1 MRLNGN
7 RLQGKLFTRYSLQK
21 PRIQAVHR
29 IGKETDHEGQQEP
42 SISRQPP
49 DIVDG
54 CGHWSHS
61 DHRTVRHNRK
71 GGGSNQ
77 NWRAVAEVGPLRGP
91 GRDRQNG
98 AQIAVDDF
106 GGHVLDRRFRLFGSM
121 NSSPQSTQQNMR
133 KLIEEEKV
141 VAVQGGVSSGDVLAI
156 MPVAEQAKTL
166 LMATGPNAT
175 EITGKNCNKY
185 TFRVDLPNKV
195 TVQSV
200 YPQLKER
207 GKKWYFIVASYAW
220 GIDAYNQMKDVLV
233 KDGGTVLGY
242 DQAPLGTTDYQLLHP
257 QIASGQAGRSL
268 CRPRRHRLTNL
279 LKQMHE
285 IGLTRQ
291 MALSAPIVNDSDLW
305 AAGPDAAFG
314 TYPKLW
320 NYTGPHLSKRSSE
333 FADAYEKKF
342 GAPPEVEGWQDWFGT
357 TAILTAIKETKSTD
371 SARLV
376 AFLEQHKFDG
386 YKDAPI
392 GFRNFDHQLVQPL
405 LVATVKDKITD
416 KYDYFNIDNQYP
428 KDLNQL
434 DAAYGSQA
442 DIGCHFK
449 S

>member
-1 MRLNGN
+1 MKVSKN
-7 RLQGKLFTRYSLQK
+7 
-21 PRIQAVHR
+21 QAC
-29 IGKETDHEGQQEP
+29 
-42 SISRQPP
+42 SISRRTLLTGAAIGATQ
-49 DIVDG
+49 IVAAPFII
-54 CGHWSHS
+54 
-61 DHRTVRHNRK
+61 TA
-71 GGGSNQ
+71 
-77 NWRAVAEVGPLRGP
+77 RAEEAIKIGVLLPKSGPYAVQGET
-91 GRDRQNG
+91 GKNG

-106 GGHVLDRRFRLFGSM
+106 GGNVLDRPIQIVWLDE
-121 NSSPQSTQQNMR
+121 SSPQSSQQNMR

-141 VAVQGGVSSGDVLAI
+141 AAVQGGVSSGDVLAI
-156 MPVAEQAKTL
+156 MPVAEQAKML

-175 EITGKNCNKY
+175 EITGKNCNRY

-242 DQAPLGTTDYQLLHP
+242 DQAPLGTTDFSSYILKLR
-257 QIASGQAGRSL
+257 QAKPDVLYVGL
-268 CRPRRHRLTNL
+268 GGTDLTNL

-333 FADAYEKKF
+333 FADAYRKKF

-371 SARLV
+371 TAKLL
-376 AFLEQHKFDG
+376 AFLEEHKFDG
-386 YKDAPI
+386 FKDAPI

-405 LVATVKDKITD
+405 LVATVKEKITD
-416 KYDYFNIDNQYP
+416 KYDYFSVDSQYP
-428 KDLNQL
+428 KDLSQL
-434 DAAYGSQA
+434 DSAYGSKA
-442 DIGCHFK
+442 DIGCQFK

>member
-1 MRLNGN
+1 M
-7 RLQGKLFTRYSLQK
+7 KVSK
-21 PRIQAVHR
+21 KQAFRVSR
-29 IGKETDHEGQQEP
+29 RTFLTGVAIGATQITAP
-42 SISRQPP
+42 FVI
-49 DIVDG
+49 
-54 CGHWSHS
+54 
-61 DHRTVRHNRK
+61 TA
-71 GGGSNQ
+71 
-77 NWRAVAEVGPLRGP
+77 RAVEAIKIGVLLPKSGPYAVQGET
-91 GRDRQNG
+91 GKNG

-106 GGHVLDRRFRLFGSM
+106 GGNVLDRPIQIVWLDE
-121 NSSPQSTQQNMR
+121 SSPQSSQQNMR

-141 VAVQGGVSSGDVLAI
+141 SAVQGGVSSGDVLAI
-156 MPVAEQAKTL
+156 MPVAEQAKML

-242 DQAPLGTTDYQLLHP
+242 DQAPLGTTDFSSYILKLR
-257 QIASGQAGRSL
+257 QAKPDVLYVGL
-268 CRPRRHRLTNL
+268 GGTDLTNL

-305 AAGPDAAFG
+305 ATGPDAAFG

-428 KDLNQL
+428 KDLNEL
-434 DAAYGSQA
+434 DSAYGSQA
-442 DIGCHFK
+442 DIGCQFK

>member
-1 MRLNGN
+1 MKVSKN
-7 RLQGKLFTRYSLQK
+7 
-21 PRIQAVHR
+21 QAFRVSR
-29 IGKETDHEGQQEP
+29 RTLLTGVAIGATQITAP
-42 SISRQPP
+42 FVI
-49 DIVDG
+49 
-54 CGHWSHS
+54 
-61 DHRTVRHNRK
+61 TA
-71 GGGSNQ
+71 
-77 NWRAVAEVGPLRGP
+77 RAVEAIKIGVLLPKSGPYAVQGET
-91 GRDRQNG
+91 GKNG

-106 GGHVLDRRFRLFGSM
+106 GGNVLDRPIQIVWLDE
-121 NSSPQSTQQNMR
+121 SSPQSSQQNMR

-141 VAVQGGVSSGDVLAI
+141 SAVQGGVSSGDVLAI
-156 MPVAEQAKTL
+156 MPVAEQAKML

-242 DQAPLGTTDYQLLHP
+242 DQAPLGTTDFSSYILKLR
-257 QIASGQAGRSL
+257 QAKPDVLYVGL
-268 CRPRRHRLTNL
+268 GGTDLTNL

-305 AAGPDAAFG
+305 ATGPDAAFG

-434 DAAYGSQA
+434 DSAYGSQA
-442 DIGCHFK
+442 DIGCQFK